1 MPDKTSDTI
10 IAAVMEQLVAEGPE
24 AMAQVMTALMN
35 LAMRMEREQFLGAG
49 HDERAAERRGYANG
63 TKPKLIDTLA
73 GTLSL
78 DVPKTAGT
86 DEPYYPQA
94 LAPCLPYGQTLV
106 PRGHAGDRRDVC
118 VRCLDPRCRAGHGRA
133 RFEEPIFNPGQPGH
147 QTARRAGLWGPRI
160 PQR

>member
-1 MPDKTSDTI
+1 MPDKTNNTI
-10 IAAVMEQLVAEGPE
+10 IATFTEQLMAEGPQ
-24 AMAQVMTALMN
+24 AMAQIISALMN

-49 HDERAAERRGYANG
+49 HYERAPERRGYANG

-78 DVPKTAGT
+78 EVAKTTGT

-94 LAPCLPYGQTLV
+94 LAQGWPSGQTLV

-118 VRCLDPRCRAGHGRA
+118 VRCLDPRACAGHGRV
-133 RFEEPIFNPGQPGH
+133 RPEEPVIDRGQP
-147 QTARRAGLWGPRI
+147 RRQAPG
-160 PQR
+160 